1 MVARSIE
8 VLAIFELDAGWSVY
22 YVHGTF
28 CATLKLA
35 PTTLQFKRLD
45 IKIVCNKRKGDSPLR
60 RTNKSASLLYLFYKT
75 IIGMSLN

>member
-22 YVHGTF
+22 YVHRTF
-28 CATLKLA
+28 CAALKLA

-60 RTNKSASLLYLFYKT
+60 RTNKSESLLYLFYKT
-75 IIGMSLN
+75 IIGMYLN